1 MYLMSSPWLAAIYH
15 DILYMWL
22 QVYAGMQVVRDS
34 LSRHTWTYE
43 RRCVLGSES
52 LQKSRTKSLDNHTL
66 SDEWVDTRPDW
77 PVQSWCRG
85 QFIVVAVAI
94 IRGWW
99 APLHDSIVCTTED
112 RKKLRNDYRLETKK
126 KPRSQSI
133 NSVISSFSGH
143 WWSTIILEELGKF
156 SLSKLKEFRE
166 EIFASPETIIDH
178 PPSFPG
184 TSCISK

>member
-1 MYLMSSPWLAAIYH
+1 MRTRIGIVAEISH
-15 DILYMWL
+15 KIL
-22 QVYAGMQVVRDS
+22 G
-34 LSRHTWTYE
+34 
-43 RRCVLGSES
+43 G
-52 LQKSRTKSLDNHTL
+52 LDNNTL

-133 NSVISSFSGH
+133 NSVISSFSRH

-156 SLSKLKEFRE
+156 SLSKLKECRE
-166 EIFASPETIIDH
+166 EIFASPETIID

-184 TSCISK
+184 TSCISKYQLM